1 MPQDVVDNSNLSLK
15 QRVDLI
21 KEFLL
26 RSNVELF
33 SAEET
38 ENGFVKFDIKN
49 GKDVFSLHILPKN
62 IVNSGWAEKPYIK
75 RIQVM
80 SFLGKNIPLNTK
92 ENSSLFLG
100 IAFVN
105 NEPIFAV
112 WNPFAYVYHKTNR
125 SCYVNVD
132 SLALCSR
139 EGFIKTVDSKQ
150 VVLLCDKNHF
160 GDLISYYHEENR

>member
-62 IVNSGWAEKPYIK
+62 IVNSGWAESHI
-75 RIQVM
+75 
-80 SFLGKNIPLNTK
+80 
-92 ENSSLFLG
+92 
-100 IAFVN
+100 
-105 NEPIFAV
+105 
-112 WNPFAYVYHKTNR
+112 
-125 SCYVNVD
+125 
-132 SLALCSR
+132 SR
-139 EGFIKTVDSKQ
+139 EFK
-150 VVLLCDKNHF
+150 LCHF
-160 GDLISYYHEENR
+160 